1 MWGAVCFREVSDVGI
16 CSLKEGTAVVMCLLW
31 GAVCFREVS
40 DVGNCS
46 MKGGTVVGMCL
57 F

>member
-1 MWGAVCFREVSDVGI
+1 M
-16 CSLKEGTAVVMCLLW
+16 MCLLW

-40 DVGNCS
+40 NVGNCS